1 MIVIPVKCIK
11 SMKLVLLNPSG
22 TKDFGT
28 YTKHQG
34 GIKMDPPSIS
44 RMTNATNLKPWEVL
58 TLFDMRGHNGLPKM
72 FLTTSPIRLGGGS

>member
-34 GIKMDPPSIS
+34 GSKWTHP
-44 RMTNATNLKPWEVL
+44 V
-58 TLFDMRGHNGLPKM
+58 
-72 FLTTSPIRLGGGS
+72 SPE